1 MNWWFNHHFLRDDA
15 DVIGLKS
22 EKYHLNLSG
31 KYAVLIV
38 INPDDEYYRY
48 RQDSDVTWFH
58 KPSSTKIIKGVKNP
72 KED

>member
-1 MNWWFNHHFLRDDA
+1 M
-15 DVIGLKS
+15 
-22 EKYHLNLSG
+22 NLSG

-38 INPDDEYYRY
+38 INPDDEYYQY